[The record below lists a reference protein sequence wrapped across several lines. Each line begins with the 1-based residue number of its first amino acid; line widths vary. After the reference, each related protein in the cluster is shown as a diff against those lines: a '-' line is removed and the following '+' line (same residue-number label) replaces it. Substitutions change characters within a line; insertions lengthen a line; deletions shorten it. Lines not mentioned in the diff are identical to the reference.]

1 MNTLIFLMHGTIL
14 IFIKFNNFGT
24 WHLNKPRGL
33 FHSFCCTTQYIFEPL
48 HVYELCF
55 NMDKYN
61 NYFAFAEFVCVC
73 VCVHVCVCACV
84 CERERYTA
92 WSNSHC
98 QFCIASWFVLLN
110 YNFLLSWYM
119 LMYVESILHYYTYT
133 VNTVYY
139 CRSLSVLTAEAH
151 GLYS

>member
-14 IFIKFNNFGT
+14 TFIKFNNFGT

-33 FHSFCCTTQYIFEPL
+33 FHSFCCTNQYIFEPL
-48 HVYELCF
+48 HVHELGF
-55 NMDKYN
+55 NTDKYN
-61 NYFAFAEFVCVC
+61 NCFVFAEFVCVR
-73 VCVHVCVCACV
+73 VRVRV
-84 CERERYTA
+84 RERYTA

-98 QFCIASWFVLLN
+98 QFCKASWFVLLN